1 MKQNQ
6 PSKQTT
12 KQQQQQNATLAG
24 QECYCRTTQPGQNIF
39 SLLSNTD
46 QGDFKQLFLDPF

>member
-24 QECYCRTTQPGQNIF
+24 QEGYYRTTQPGQIIF